1 MGEAKKTNKDRM
13 QEITESIEQGVKD
26 VFNSEK
32 YAAYLK
38 TMSHFHQYSINNTIL
53 IHRQK
58 PQATFVAG
66 YKKWIANYERHVKE
80 GERGITIIAPT
91 PHKKKIEEQKLDPIT
106 QKPMLDRQ
114 GKEIIEVT
122 EIVIPL
128 FKPVKVFD
136 VSQTEGKPLP
146 SIVENLYGN
155 VEHYELFIEA
165 LCRTSPVPI
174 TFEQLNDEDGYFSI
188 KQQKIAIRLGM
199 SEVQTIC
206 ALIHEI
212 THAKLHNYEKMRQE
226 SLTNNE
232 PKNATKLKSEATEEI
247 EAESVSYVVCQ
258 YYGIETGANS
268 FGYIASWSKE
278 KELSELRDSLETIK
292 LTASSLITDIDKHF
306 QEISKEQGI
315 DLSNVY
321 DSTFVESIIEDKA
334 EQSKTMSVESKIQPS
349 AKTFNKYPLPDQTKK
364 LSDLRDAGY
373 QENDMLPISQDR
385 AMKLFEQD
393 ITIYAISDF
402 GEASMIFDQEEI
414 ITHNG
419 LFAILKSEW
428 EETKQFADSIKERI
442 NCEPV
447 VTDNRVNK
455 KVKEFEEQVKSGKS
469 ISLLE
474 LAKAMHQ
481 EKKQDV
487 SKSTKKQSRM
497 IERGI

>member
-58 PQATFVAG
+58 PQATIVAG
-66 YKKWIANYERHVKE
+66 YKKWITNYERHVKE

-91 PHKKKIEEQKLDPIT
+91 PYKKKIEEQKLDPIT

-114 GKEIIEVT
+114 GKEIMEVT

-146 SIVENLYGN
+146 SIVENLHGN

-174 TFEQLNDEDGYFSI
+174 TFEQLNEEDGYFSI

-226 SLTNNE
+226 SLTNND

-258 YYGIETGANS
+258 YYGIETGTNS

-315 DLSNVY
+315 DLSNG
-321 DSTFVESIIEDKA
+321 STFVESIIEDKA
-334 EQSKTMSVESKIQPS
+334 DQSKALSVESKIQHS

-364 LSDLRDAGY
+364 IEELSDVGY
-373 QENDMLPISQDR
+373 RENDMWPISQDCAR
-385 AMKLFEQD
+385 QLFEQG
-393 ITIYAISDF
+393 ITIYVISDK
-402 GEASMIFDQEEI
+402 GEASMVFDREDI
-414 ITHNG
+414 LTHKG

-428 EETKQFADSIKERI
+428 EETQVFMETLNNNS
-442 NCEPV
+442 N
-447 VTDNRVNK
+447 
-455 KVKEFEEQVKSGKS
+455 VKDLEEQVKSGKQ
-469 ISLLE
+469 ISLLD
-474 LAKAMHQ
+474 LAKVVRSERKDKIQGTMNVV
-481 EKKQDV
+481 KRR
-487 SKSTKKQSRM
+487 SRKT
-497 IERGI
+497 ERDI

>member
-1 MGEAKKTNKDRM
+1 MDKAKQTNKERLR
-13 QEITESIEQGVKD
+13 EITESIEQGVKD
-26 VFNSEK
+26 VFNSDK
-32 YAAYLK
+32 YADYLQ
-38 TMSHFHQYSINNTIL
+38 TLGHFHNYSINNIIL
-53 IHRQK
+53 IHKQK

-66 YKKWIANYERHVKE
+66 YKKWMNSFARHVKE

-91 PHKKKIEEQKLDPIT
+91 PYKKKIEEKKLDPNT

-114 GKEIIEVT
+114 GKEITEVIEI
-122 EIVIPL
+122 EIPM

-136 VSQTEGKPLP
+136 VSQTDGKPLP
-146 SIVENLYGN
+146 QLAEDLRGN
-155 VEHYELFIEA
+155 VKHYAIFMEA
-165 LCRTSPVPI
+165 LRRSSSVPI
-174 TFEQLNDEDGYFSI
+174 TFEQLNDADGYFNI
-188 KQQKIAIRLGM
+188 KKQKIVIREGM

-206 ALIHEI
+206 AVIHEI
-212 THAKLHNYEKMRQE
+212 THATLHNYERMRQE
-226 SLTNNE
+226 SLIDNVIET
-232 PKNATKLKSEATEEI
+232 PFKSEATEEI
-247 EAESVSYVVCQ
+247 EAESVSYVVCK
-258 YYGIETGANS
+258 YYNIETKTNS
-268 FGYIASWSKE
+268 FGYIATWSKD
-278 KELSELRDSLETIK
+278 KELSELHDSLETIRK
-292 LTASSLITDIDKHF
+292 TASKLITDIDKHF

-321 DSTFVESIIEDKA
+321 DSAFAESNTVEEV
-334 EQSKTMSVESKIQPS
+334 EQSEITSKQSEIQLSVK
-349 AKTFNKYPLPDQTKK
+349 AFNKYPLPDQTKK

-402 GEASMIFDQEEI
+402 GEASMIFDQEDI

-455 KVKEFEEQVKSGKS
+455 KVKDFEEQVKSGKP